1 MSRTRKA
8 ALTAGFAYT
17 HYACAI
23 ASGLI
28 LIPLTLSRIGS
39 RDWGL
44 WLATGELVGYAAM
57 VDLGVLGV
65 LPWML
70 AQADGRNDREA
81 MQRLVSHGVLFAAVI
96 GVGYVALAA
105 ALWGLL
111 PTLLRMTPADRAELG
126 PPLALLVGVNAL
138 SYPLRVF
145 RGVLGGLQD
154 VTFNGALTLAQSS
167 LTFAITVVLLVQ
179 GYGLYALAA
188 GLTVPALVVCLAAL
202 LRTLAIAPDLVRG
215 WSRPAL
221 RELQQLM
228 SNGVGVW
235 FGALGWQLQSSS
247 TAIVITWLGRPE
259 LVPIFACTS
268 KLSSMST
275 QLAWVLPDSGL
286 VGLAQ
291 LSGEQRPRRRVQDVV
306 MMMLRLHLLLAGGAA
321 CVILAFNPAFV
332 SAWVGREFFGGL
344 ILSALLASG
353 IVVHSLVHGLM
364 ATASVLGNRL
374 AVGTITIVCGVAQT
388 MLAIVLGRIWGLEGI
403 VAAALGASLA
413 IAVPAGVS
421 LLRPLVDLNRSSL
434 ARDLMVPWLSPSAGV
449 AVVAAIVGLSYQVLG
464 VVMSGVLSAAVGLA
478 YVWQMRS
485 LYRRLPLGD
494 RTAAWLV
501 RLKLLPPPVALA
513 DHS

>member
-1 MSRTRKA
+1 
-8 ALTAGFAYT
+8 LT
-17 HYACAI
+17 
-23 ASGLI
+23 
-28 LIPLTLSRIGS
+28 
-39 RDWGL
+39 
-44 WLATGELVGYAAM
+44 
-57 VDLGVLGV
+57 
-65 LPWML
+65 
-70 AQADGRNDREA
+70 
-81 MQRLVSHGVLFAAVI
+81 
-96 GVGYVALAA
+96 
-105 ALWGLL
+105 
-111 PTLLRMTPADRAELG
+111 
-126 PPLALLVGVNAL
+126 
-138 SYPLRVF
+138 
-145 RGVLGGLQD
+145 
-154 VTFNGALTLAQSS
+154 
-167 LTFAITVVLLVQ
+167 
-179 GYGLYALAA
+179 
-188 GLTVPALVVCLAAL
+188 
-202 LRTLAIAPDLVRG
+202 IAPDLVRV

-259 LVPIFACTS
+259 LVPIFACTA

-291 LSGEQRPRRRVQDVV
+291 LSGEQRPRRRLQDVV

-332 SAWVGREFFGGL
+332 SAWVGPEFFGGL
-344 ILSALLASG
+344 ALSALLASG

-374 AVGTITIVCGVAQT
+374 AVGTITIVCGLAQAL
-388 MLAIVLGRIWGLEGI
+388 LAVVLGRIWGLEGI

-413 IAVPAGVS
+413 VAVPAGVS

-434 ARDLMVPWLSPSAGV
+434 ARDLILPWLSPTASVG
-449 AVVAAIVGLSYQVLG
+449 VVAAMVGLSYQALG

-478 YVWQMRS
+478 YVWQMRP
-485 LYRRLPLGD
+485 LYRSLPLGD

-501 RLKLLPPPVALA
+501 RLKLLPSPVALA
-513 DHS
+513 DQS